1 LISFA
6 FRRGGCYNYGHME
19 FDVLVIGSGLAGLY
33 TALEFGDRGRV
44 GLITKRGLTDGSTAL
59 AQGGIAA
66 VTSPDDDVKL
76 HAEDTVR
83 AGAGLCHE
91 EVVAAVVREGPR
103 RVTEL
108 TQLGVEFTKKKNGDY
123 DLGMEGGHSRRRILH
138 AADLTGK
145 AIEDAL
151 IDTLSRRPNVDIIEN
166 HFALDLIIDDE
177 GEGRRVRGAYVLQE
191 DNGRIVPFTARA
203 TVLATGGA
211 GKVYLITSNP
221 DVSTGDGIAV
231 AWRAGADVANME
243 FFQFHPTCL
252 FRPGAKTLPERSFLL
267 SESLRGEGGLLLN
280 QNGERFMLEYHPDGE
295 LAPRD
300 VVARAIDHEMKK
312 AGTDHVYL
320 DVRPLGQEKLEKRFP
335 YIYGKCKEYGIDLAK
350 QPAPVAPSAHYC
362 CGGVRTDVHGRT
374 GVRGL
379 YAVGEVACTG
389 LHGAN
394 RLASNSLLEAVVFA
408 KRAADAAAEEIEG
421 APAPSVPAEW
431 AGNGGNELEPV
442 AVSHDWYLVR
452 RTMRDFVGIVR
463 TDRRLEMAAERLAAI
478 HRNVDKILA
487 TATPHYDLIEL
498 HNIVTVAQLI
508 VESAQLRRESR
519 GLHFNLDHPGR
530 DDERFGRDTV
540 LSPDKVSS
548 SMDN

>member
-1 LISFA
+1 
-6 FRRGGCYNYGHME
+6 ME

-33 TALEFGDRGRV
+33 TALEFGDRGRI
-44 GLITKRGLTDGSTAL
+44 GLVTKRGLTSGSTAL

-66 VTSPDDDVKL
+66 VTSPDDDVNL
-76 HAEDTVR
+76 HAQDTMR

-91 EVVAAVVREGPR
+91 DVVEAVVREGPR
-103 RVTEL
+103 RVAEL
-108 TQLGVEFTKKKNGDY
+108 AQLGVEFTKEQNGGY

-151 IDTLSRRPNVDIIEN
+151 IDTLNRRPNVDIFEN
-166 HFALDLIIDDE
+166 HLALDLIAE
-177 GEGRRVRGAYVLQE
+177 GGGERRRCRGAYILSADGDVM
-191 DNGRIVPFTARA
+191 PFVARA
-203 TVLATGGA
+203 TILATGGA

-221 DVSTGDGIAV
+221 DVSTGDGIAA
-231 AWRAGADVANME
+231 AWRAGVAVTNME

-267 SESLRGEGGLLLN
+267 SESLRGEGGILLN
-280 QNGERFMLEYHPDGE
+280 KEGETFMPAYHPDGD

-300 VVARAIDHEMKK
+300 VVARAIDQEMKK
-312 AGTDHVYL
+312 AGTDHVFL
-320 DVRPLGQEKLEKRFP
+320 DVTALGKEKLQKRFP
-335 YIYGKCKEYGIDLAK
+335 HIYAQCLEYGIDLAVE
-350 QPAPVAPSAHYC
+350 PAPVAPSAHYC
-362 CGGVRTDVHGRT
+362 CGGVMTDLLGRT
-374 GVRGL
+374 ELPGL

-408 KRAADAAAEEIEG
+408 KRAADAAAEEIE
-421 APAPSVPAEW
+421 SVPEAEIARGW
-431 AGNGGNELEPV
+431 DGERVNDHEPV
-442 AVSHDWYLVR
+442 AISHDWYLVR

-478 HRNVDKILA
+478 RRNVDKLVA
-487 TATPHYDLIEL
+487 SANLNYDLAEL

-508 VESAQLRRESR
+508 VCSAQRRPESR
-519 GLHFNLDHPGR
+519 GLHFNLDHPDRNDG
-530 DDERFGRDTV
+530 EWNRDTI
-540 LSPDKVSS
+540 LRPDKVSS
-548 SMDN
+548 LENN

>member
-1 LISFA
+1 
-6 FRRGGCYNYGHME
+6 ME

-66 VTSPDDDVKL
+66 VTSPDDDVEL
-76 HAEDTVR
+76 HAQDTVR

-91 EVVAAVVREGPR
+91 EVVSTVVREGPR
-103 RVTEL
+103 RVAEL
-108 TQLGVEFTKKKNGDY
+108 TQLGVEFTKQTDGDY

-151 IDTLSRRPNVDIIEN
+151 IDTLNQRPNVDILEN
-166 HFALDLIIDDE
+166 HFALDLIVDGE
-177 GEGRRVRGAYVLQE
+177 GEGRRCWGAYVLQA
-191 DNGRIVPFTARA
+191 DTGRIVPFSARA
-203 TVLATGGA
+203 TVLASGGA

-221 DVSTGDGIAV
+221 GVCTGDGIAA
-231 AWRAGADVANME
+231 AWRVGAAVANME

-267 SESLRGEGGLLLN
+267 SESLRGEGGVLLN
-280 QNGERFMLEYHPDGE
+280 QDGERFMLEYHRDAE

-300 VVARAIDHEMKK
+300 VVARAIDQETKK

-320 DVRPLGQEKLEKRFP
+320 DVRSLGVDKLEKRFP
-335 YIYGKCKEYGIDLAK
+335 YIYNKCMEYGIDLAED
-350 QPAPVAPSAHYC
+350 PAPVAPSAHYC
-362 CGGVRTDVHGRT
+362 CGGVLTDLHGRT
-374 GVRGL
+374 GVPGL

-408 KRAADAAAEEIEG
+408 KRAADATAEEIAG
-421 APAPSVPAEW
+421 AQTPPTPADW

-463 TDRRLEMAAERLAAI
+463 SDRRLEMAAERLRAI
-478 HRNVDKILA
+478 HLNVDKILA
-487 TATPHYDLIEL
+487 AATPHYDLIEL

-508 VESAQLRRESR
+508 VESGQLRRESR

-530 DDERFGRDTV
+530 DDEHFGHDTV
-540 LSPDKVSS
+540 LIPDKVSS
-548 SMDN
+548 SIDN

>member
-1 LISFA
+1 
-6 FRRGGCYNYGHME
+6 ME

-33 TALEFGDRGRV
+33 TALEFGERGRV
-44 GLITKRGLTDGSTAL
+44 ALVTKRGLTDGSTAL

-66 VTSPDDDVKL
+66 VTSPDDDVDL
-76 HAEDTVR
+76 HAQDTMR

-91 EVVAAVVREGPR
+91 DVVEAVVREGPR
-103 RVTEL
+103 RVAEL
-108 TQLGVEFTKKKNGDY
+108 ARLGVEFTRERNGGY

-151 IDTLSRRPNVDIIEN
+151 IDTVSRKTNVDIFDY
-166 HFALDLIIDDE
+166 HLALELIVE
-177 GEGRRVRGAYVLQE
+177 GEGERRRCRGAYILSADGDVM
-191 DNGRIVPFTARA
+191 PFTART

-221 DVSTGDGIAV
+221 DVSTGDGIAA
-231 AWRAGADVANME
+231 AWRAGVAVANME

-252 FRPGAKTLPERSFLL
+252 FRPGAKTFPERSFLL
-267 SESLRGEGGLLLN
+267 SESLRGEGGVLLN
-280 QNGERFMLEYHPDGE
+280 KDGIPFMPAYHPDGD

-300 VVARAIDHEMKK
+300 VVARAIDQEMKK
-312 AGTDHVYL
+312 AGTDHVFL
-320 DVRPLGQEKLEKRFP
+320 DVKALGKEKLERRFP
-335 YIYGKCKEYGIDLAK
+335 YIYAKCLEYGIDLAVE
-350 QPAPVAPSAHYC
+350 PAPVAPSAHYC
-362 CGGVRTDVHGRT
+362 CGGVRTDLYGRT
-374 GVRGL
+374 ELPGL

-408 KRAADAAAEEIEG
+408 KRAADAAAEEIG
-421 APAPSVPAEW
+421 TIPAIEI
-431 AGNGGNELEPV
+431 AGGWNGDRVDDHEPV

-463 TDRRLEMAAERLAAI
+463 SDRRLEMAAERLAAI
-478 HRNVDKILA
+478 HRNVDKLVAGANLNHELA
-487 TATPHYDLIEL
+487 EL

-508 VESAQLRRESR
+508 VCSAQRRPESR
-519 GLHFNLDHPGR
+519 GLHFNLDHPSR
-530 DDERFGRDTV
+530 NDEEWKHDTI
-540 LSPDKVSS
+540 LRPDKVSS
-548 SMDN
+548 LENN

>member
-1 LISFA
+1 
-6 FRRGGCYNYGHME
+6 ME
-19 FDVLVIGSGLAGLY
+19 FDFLVLGSGLAGLY
-33 TALEFGDRGRV
+33 AALEFGGRGRV
-44 GLITKRGLTDGSTAL
+44 GLVTKRGLTDSSTAL

-66 VTSPDDDVKL
+66 VTSPDDDVTL
-76 HAEDTVR
+76 HAQDTVR

-91 EVVAAVVREGPR
+91 EVVETVVREGPR
-103 RVTEL
+103 RVAEL
-108 TQLGVEFTKKKNGDY
+108 IQLGVEFTKEQGGGY

-151 IDTLSRRPNVDIIEN
+151 INTLSRRSNVDIFEN
-166 HFALDLIIDDE
+166 HFALDLIVEDG
-177 GEGRRVRGAYVLQE
+177 GEGRRCWGAYVLSA
-191 DNGRIVPFTARA
+191 DGDVMPFAARA

-221 DVSTGDGIAV
+221 DVCTGDGIAA
-231 AWRAGADVANME
+231 AWRAGAAIANME

-280 QNGERFMLEYHPDGE
+280 QNGERFMLAYHPAGE

-300 VVARAIDHEMKK
+300 VVARAIDQEMKR

-320 DVRPLGQEKLEKRFP
+320 DVRSLGREKLEKRFP
-335 YIYGKCKEYGIDLAK
+335 YIYHKCKDYGVDLAAE
-350 QPAPVAPSAHYC
+350 PAPVAPSAHYC
-362 CGGVRTDVHGRT
+362 CGGVLVDIHGRT
-374 GVRGL
+374 GVPGL
-379 YAVGEVACTG
+379 YAIGEVACTG

-421 APAPSVPAEW
+421 VGAPPPAAGW
-431 AGNGGNELEPV
+431 AGNGGNDSEPV
-442 AVSHDWYLVR
+442 AISHDWYLVR

-463 TDRRLEMAAERLAAI
+463 SDRRLEMAAERLAAI

-487 TATPHYDLIEL
+487 TASPDHDLIEL

-508 VESAQLRRESR
+508 VASAQSRRESR
-519 GLHFNLDHPGR
+519 GLHFNLDHQNR
-530 DDERFGRDTV
+530 DDERFGHDTV
-540 LSPDKVSS
+540 LTPDKVSS
-548 SMDN
+548 LKDK

>member
-1 LISFA
+1 
-6 FRRGGCYNYGHME
+6 ME
-19 FDVLVIGSGLAGLY
+19 YDVLVIGSGLAGLY
-33 TALEFGDRGRV
+33 TALEFGARGRV
-44 GLITKRGLTDGSTAL
+44 ALITKRGLTDSSTAL

-76 HAEDTVR
+76 HAEDTIR

-91 EVVAAVVREGPR
+91 EVVQAVVREGPR

-108 TQLGVEFTKKKNGDY
+108 TRLGVEFTKKTDGGY

-145 AIEDAL
+145 AIENAL
-151 IDTLSRRPNVDIIEN
+151 IDTLNRRPNVDIFEN
-166 HFALDLIIDDE
+166 HFALELIVE
-177 GEGRRVRGAYVLQE
+177 GEDEGRRCRGAYVLSA
-191 DNGRIVPFTARA
+191 DTGGIVPFSARA
-203 TVLATGGA
+203 TVLASGGA

-221 DVSTGDGIAV
+221 DVCTGDGIAA
-231 AWRAGADVANME
+231 AWRAGAAVANME

-252 FRPGAKTLPERSFLL
+252 FLPGAKTLPERSFLL
-267 SESLRGEGGLLLN
+267 SESLRGEGGVLLN
-280 QNGERFMLEYHPDGE
+280 QDGERFMSGYHPDGE

-300 VVARAIDHEMKK
+300 VVARAIDQEMKK

-320 DVRPLGQEKLEKRFP
+320 DVRSLGKDKLETRFP
-335 YIYGKCKEYGIDLAK
+335 YIYRKCKEYGVDLAED
-350 QPAPVAPSAHYC
+350 PAPVAPSAHYC
-362 CGGVRTDVHGRT
+362 CGGVRADICGRT
-374 GVRGL
+374 AVPGL

-408 KRAADAAAEEIEG
+408 KRVADATTEEIECV
-421 APAPSVPAEW
+421 PAPPTPADW

-442 AVSHDWYLVR
+442 AISHDWYLVR

-463 TDRRLEMAAERLAAI
+463 SDRRLEMAAERLAAI

-487 TATPHYDLIEL
+487 TASPHYDLIEL

-508 VESAQLRRESR
+508 VESAQSRPESR
-519 GLHFNLDHPGR
+519 GLHFNLDHPRR
-530 DDERFGRDTV
+530 DDERFRYDTV
-540 LSPDKVSS
+540 LTPDKVSS
-548 SMDN
+548 LIDK